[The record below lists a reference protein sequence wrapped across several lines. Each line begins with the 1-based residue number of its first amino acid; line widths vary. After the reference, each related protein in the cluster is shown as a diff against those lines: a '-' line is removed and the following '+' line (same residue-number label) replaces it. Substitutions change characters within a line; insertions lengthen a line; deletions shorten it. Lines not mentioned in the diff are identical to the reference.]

1 MARQE
6 KRSGE
11 SFESLMRRFKKRVK
25 EDGLV
30 REYRDREF
38 FKKPSEKR
46 KEQKRS
52 AARRT
57 YLQQKADEL

>member
-1 MARQE
+1 MARQD

-25 EDGLV
+25 EDGIV
-30 REYRDREF
+30 REYREREF
-38 FKKPSEKR
+38 HKKPSELR